1 MIRENCN
8 KYKKERKQR
17 ININNF
23 EKLLRD
29 VSWKQLLLNFENL
42 RKNNFNILAKS
53 LKIICEGTPA
63 SE

>member
-17 ININNF
+17 ININSF

-42 RKNNFNILAKS
+42 RKNNFKILAKS

>member
-17 ININNF
+17 ININNS

-42 RKNNFNILAKS
+42 RKNNFKILAKS

>member
-42 RKNNFNILAKS
+42 RKNNFKILAKS